1 MSGEFPAVT
10 PRHGRNRVGGRRS
23 RASGVRG
30 SLRRGSAVRHRRL
43 RRVLR
48 DRTFS
53 VHPKGGVPRSSEE
66 VILRNGAESNTSG
79 DSVIPAAV
87 TREKNFR
94 AWSAGVRVPMAEPR
108 KKKQEKK
115 KKKQQQ
121 QHCGAAS
128 PAFDFPR
135 RLLIPS
141 DS

>member
-1 MSGEFPAVT
+1 M
-10 PRHGRNRVGGRRS
+10 
-23 RASGVRG
+23 
-30 SLRRGSAVRHRRL
+30 
-43 RRVLR
+43 LR

-121 QHCGAAS
+121 QQKQPQLEQNLRKKGKRNRAKK
-128 PAFDFPR
+128 PR
-135 RLLIPS
+135 KWGDRMC
-141 DS
+141 

>member
-1 MSGEFPAVT
+1 M
-10 PRHGRNRVGGRRS
+10 
-23 RASGVRG
+23 
-30 SLRRGSAVRHRRL
+30 
-43 RRVLR
+43 LR

-121 QHCGAAS
+121 QQKQ
-128 PAFDFPR
+128 PQ
-135 RLLIPS
+135 LLITCSS
-141 DS
+141 DARLRLVWVLSGRISVTSHGGILRGRIT